1 MIKDMVGNYRIL
13 KEIGKGGMGS
23 VYTALQLSLNR
34 VVVIKEMTRT
44 GGGREAQS
52 RFKREG
58 KICANLYHQ
67 NIVEIYDYIRE
78 EGRNFLVMEFV
89 DGISLAEVIE
99 KQAPLHPVIAATIAR
114 EIGRALVCAHQAGV
128 VHRDIKPKN
137 ILITRAGVVKLTD
150 FGVARD
156 LDAPDLTTT
165 GTLIGTPFYMSPE
178 QAGGEKVGFQSDLY
192 SLGIVLYEMVT
203 GKKPYTG
210 ENSTAIIA
218 KISRGKFKS
227 AFWLAPHH
235 SWRLAR
241 IVNRAMKNN
250 PKRRFRAAEDMVHSL
265 NRFLGWKGQATAEN
279 TLAALLTEVEQLKT
293 AETEVKKPRPRKP
306 VKKSPFSLYLLIFLI
321 VVLVTFLI
329 IIWRNR

>member
-1 MIKDMVGNYRIL
+1 MKETVGNYRIL

-23 VYTALQLSLNR
+23 VCTAQQLSLNR
-34 VVVIKEMTRT
+34 VVVIKEMFR
-44 GGGREAQS
+44 GPGREAQS

-78 EGRNFLVMEFV
+78 EGRNYLVMEFV

-99 KQAPLHPVIAATIAR
+99 KAAPLHPRVAAAIGR
-114 EIGRALVCAHQAGV
+114 EIGRALTCAHRAGII
-128 VHRDIKPKN
+128 HRDIKPKN
-137 ILITRAGVVKLTD
+137 ILITRDGVVKLTD

-178 QAGGEKVGFQSDLY
+178 QASGSKVGYQSDLY

-218 KISRGKFKS
+218 KIARGRFPS
-227 AFWLAPHH
+227 PMQLDPHH
-235 SWRLAR
+235 SWRLNR
-241 IVNRAMKNN
+241 IIRRAMKNN
-250 PKRRFRAAEDMVHSL
+250 PKRRTQSAEEMVRTL
-265 NRFLGWKGQATAEN
+265 NRFLGWKGQALVEP
-279 TLAALLTEVEQLKT
+279 TLADLLTEIEQLKT
-293 AETEVKKPRPRKP
+293 AETEVKKPRKRKKG
-306 VKKSPFSLYLLIFLI
+306 KKSRFSLYLLLFLI
-321 VVLVTFLI
+321 AVLIGLVIFF
-329 IIWRNR
+329 WRY